1 MKKKK
6 NEDETFELD
15 EAIEEANEKKV
26 EVKEEK
32 KDKKEEPVEKKSH
45 KFLNFMII
53 LVILITGVI
62 FYAKYVGTKGLIVKE
77 YRVESNILTSNFSGL
92 KIVHFSDL
100 LYKSTVTKEDVNAL
114 VEKINIL
121 KPDIVV
127 FTGDLVNKNI
137 KITTEDTNFLIEKL
151 SSIYAKIGKYAVYGD
166 YDYSYKDYEKVMSD
180 SNFKILNNSYEEI
193 YYNTSDVMYLVG
205 LSVSSKESVKL
216 EDAFKFY
223 SDDKRS
229 YTIVLAH
236 DGKTIKSIDD
246 STYEVDLILLG
257 HSLNGSVVIPYYGGL
272 FKDSNSY
279 KYSKPYYSKGITNIY
294 VSSGLGTNKYG
305 YRLFNTPSF
314 NLYRLKAQP

>member
-1 MKKKK
+1 MKKKNK
-6 NEDETFELD
+6 DEETIEL
-15 EAIEEANEKKV
+15 EEIEVEESK
-26 EVKEEK
+26 EVKEEQ
-32 KDKKEEPVEKKSH
+32 EEEKVEKKSH

-53 LVILITGVI
+53 LVILITGIV

-100 LYKSTVTKEDVNAL
+100 LYKSTITKDDVNAL
-114 VEKINIL
+114 VDRINLL

-127 FTGDLVNKNI
+127 FTGDLVNKNV
-137 KITTEDTNFLIEKL
+137 KISLEDTNFLIEKL

-180 SNFKILNNSYEEI
+180 SNFKILNNTYEEI
-193 YYNTSDVMYLVG
+193 YYNTTDVMYLVG

-257 HSLNGSVVIPYYGGL
+257 HSLNGSVVIPFYGGI
-272 FKDSNSY
+272 FNDSNSY
-279 KYSKPYYSKGITNIY
+279 KYSKPYYSKGITDIY

-314 NLYRLKAQP
+314 NLYRLKAQS